1 MVGYAYRRMIT
12 CSKADSLNCV
22 LANIVVYWSELIAQS
37 SSHSFIDSINTY
49 GLTQVL
55 LYVLWIKKYTK
66 HTKSSAFMD
75 LIY

>member
-1 MVGYAYRRMIT
+1 MIT

-37 SSHSFIDSINTY
+37 SSHSFIHFINTY

-66 HTKSSAFMD
+66 QTKSSAFMD